1 MSNIPPIIEN
11 LVDQLNDASSPL
23 WLRNNAAI
31 TLDQIV
37 QHCQKHLTRFNIQA
51 TRAKAKEARKK

>member
-1 MSNIPPIIEN
+1 MSNIPPIIEG
-11 LVDQLNDASSPL
+11 LIDQLNDTTAPL
-23 WLRNNAAI
+23 WIRNNVAI

-37 QHCQKHLTRFNIQA
+37 QHCQKHLDRFAIQA